1 MLIVNSTITF
11 VHLPRHSLYNVI
23 TADLQDFKRKFQT
36 YLENV
41 SLLREE
47 LEKAKLE
54 VASLRKQLAAKHE
67 EVTLMHE
74 RLSNRDVAGAVAGTN
89 HAEVDAARAKISELM
104 REIDK
109 CIALLN
115 V

>member
-1 MLIVNSTITF
+1 
-11 VHLPRHSLYNVI
+11 VI
-23 TADLQDFKRKFQT
+23 TADLQEFKRKFQD
-36 YLENV
+36 YVINV
-41 SLLREE
+41 THLRDE
-47 LEKAKLE
+47 LETAKLE

-67 EVTLMHE
+67 EVTLLHE
-74 RLSNRDVAGAVAGTN
+74 RLSNRDVAGAVAGN
-89 HAEVDAARAKISELM
+89 SDAEVAAARAKISELM

>member
-1 MLIVNSTITF
+1 VTT
-11 VHLPRHSLYNVI
+11 P
-23 TADLQDFKRKFQT
+23 DLQEFRRKFET
-36 YLENV
+36 YVENV
-41 SLLREE
+41 GMLREE
-47 LEKAKLE
+47 LETAKLE

-74 RLSNRDVAGAVAGTN
+74 RLSNRELAGAVAGN
-89 HAEVDAARAKISELM
+89 SDVEVDAARAKISELM